1 MSQVIPGTT
10 SRRWRGA
17 PGLDFHTGVD
27 RYAAGPPSTTSAP
40 AASFSQTLAVAAR
53 GVGKRTGL
61 SDRDAFVSEVRDL
74 KASLEHGNVKED
86 FVEEA
91 VQVFRFEPSRL
102 ELLANGE
109 STDGIWDRFEWTRDA
124 DGAWSEPRRLMPY

>member
-1 MSQVIPGTT
+1 MRWLHISVPASPEMSAGTPFARR
-10 SRRWRGA
+10 SR
-17 PGLDFHTGVD
+17 
-27 RYAAGPPSTTSAP
+27 TTE
-40 AASFSQTLAVAAR
+40 
-53 GVGKRTGL
+53 L

>member
-1 MSQVIPGTT
+1 M
-10 SRRWRGA
+10 
-17 PGLDFHTGVD
+17 
-27 RYAAGPPSTTSAP
+27 PPSP
-40 AASFSQTLAVAAR
+40 VCDQHIASTAWSSTPSTRPQNEDAESNR
-53 GVGKRTGL
+53 QKRTEL
-61 SDRDAFVSEVRDL
+61 ADRDAFVSEVRDL

>member
-1 MSQVIPGTT
+1 MS
-10 SRRWRGA
+10 RGVA
-17 PGLDFHTGVD
+17 T
-27 RYAAGPPSTTSAP
+27 
-40 AASFSQTLAVAAR
+40 SFSQTLAVAAR
-53 GVGKRTGL
+53 GVGKRTEL
-61 SDRDAFVSEVRDL
+61 ADRDAFVSEVRDL

-124 DGAWSEPRRLMPY
+124 DGTWSEPRRLMPY

>member
-1 MSQVIPGTT
+1 MAHPSK
-10 SRRWRGA
+10 SR
-17 PGLDFHTGVD
+17 GLG
-27 RYAAGPPSTTSAP
+27 RPPRLRLP
-40 AASFSQTLAVAAR
+40 
-53 GVGKRTGL
+53 
-61 SDRDAFVSEVRDL
+61 FVSEVRDL

>member
-1 MSQVIPGTT
+1 MSA
-10 SRRWRGA
+10 SR
-17 PGLDFHTGVD
+17 LDLD
-27 RYAAGPPSTTSAP
+27 D
-40 AASFSQTLAVAAR
+40 ASFKLEYIFYAIVGLVLVSVAGGALAAYLMDKPER
-53 GVGKRTGL
+53 EEFI
-61 SDRDAFVSEVRDL
+61 RDHPL
-74 KASLEHGNVKED
+74 QASLEHGNVKED

>member
-1 MSQVIPGTT
+1 MCDQHIAS
-10 SRRWRGA
+10 
-17 PGLDFHTGVD
+17 
-27 RYAAGPPSTTSAP
+27 AAWSSTPSTRPQNDA
-40 AASFSQTLAVAAR
+40 LVALH
-53 GVGKRTGL
+53 V
-61 SDRDAFVSEVRDL
+61 
-74 KASLEHGNVKED
+74 LEHGNVKED

-109 STDGIWDRFEWTRDA
+109 STDGIWDRFEWTRGE

>member
-1 MSQVIPGTT
+1 MELDAIDAME
-10 SRRWRGA
+10 SRR
-17 PGLDFHTGVD
+17 
-27 RYAAGPPSTTSAP
+27 AG
-40 AASFSQTLAVAAR
+40 
-53 GVGKRTGL
+53 
-61 SDRDAFVSEVRDL
+61 RD
-74 KASLEHGNVKED
+74 
-86 FVEEA
+86 EA

>member
-1 MSQVIPGTT
+1 MSRP
-10 SRRWRGA
+10 
-17 PGLDFHTGVD
+17 
-27 RYAAGPPSTTSAP
+27 
-40 AASFSQTLAVAAR
+40 
-53 GVGKRTGL
+53 
-61 SDRDAFVSEVRDL
+61 
-74 KASLEHGNVKED
+74 EHACVELQD

>member
-1 MSQVIPGTT
+1 MLHFRVTT
-10 SRRWRGA
+10 SHCPRDWFQRA
-17 PGLDFHTGVD
+17 TAASSKTTPGPQ
-27 RYAAGPPSTTSAP
+27 AKAPSTRHRR
-40 AASFSQTLAVAAR
+40 SQTLAVAAR
-53 GVGKRTGL
+53 GVGKRTEL
-61 SDRDAFVSEVRDL
+61 ADRDAFVSEVRDL

>member
-1 MSQVIPGTT
+1 MSPC
-10 SRRWRGA
+10 
-17 PGLDFHTGVD
+17 LE
-27 RYAAGPPSTTSAP
+27 PSTTDATTLRTARVESSAVIDGIP
-40 AASFSQTLAVAAR
+40 RFSSFAASSGSAGRWTHPATMSR
-53 GVGKRTGL
+53 P
-61 SDRDAFVSEVRDL
+61 
-74 KASLEHGNVKED
+74 EHACVELQD

>member
-1 MSQVIPGTT
+1 MCDQHIASTAWSST
-10 SRRWRGA
+10 
-17 PGLDFHTGVD
+17 
-27 RYAAGPPSTTSAP
+27 PSTRPQNEDAESI
-40 AASFSQTLAVAAR
+40 AAR
-53 GVGKRTGL
+53 GVGKRTEL
-61 SDRDAFVSEVRDL
+61 ADRDAFVSEVRDL

-124 DGAWSEPRRLMPY
+124 DGAWSEPLRLMPY